1 MPGRRIAMDHR
12 KIAAE
17 FAAVGHPL
25 GVADTYEVV
34 HLTHDDLS
42 RPILAVGDT
51 ASGKTEL
58 LMGLARSAV
67 AAGSGVILVDGK
79 GDLALA
85 RRMAVLTRSVG
96 RRSDLRVV
104 DLVSPENPDRP
115 HLAFDPLA
123 VGSAE
128 DLARMFVDLAFEG
141 SEDVEPW
148 KERSF
153 SLLLPVLK
161 ALIWMRYRQG
171 ILFDVSRICETL
183 VWEDLEALSVD
194 AELPAEIRLELR
206 GYIESTPMY
215 EKGVRVSQRVLEQ
228 HSYVTMP
235 LSRALISF
243 DDEPFATRVVPD
255 AGELRRFMDDSSIV
269 LVLLPCLRRGAA
281 LDVEA
286 SRALMSSLTTAMG
299 DILLDAGDGAS
310 DGPDPFAKGGEF
322 DDVQHLA
329 ASEPPGHFLMLDDAG
344 HYAIAGLDE
353 LTYYSREIGIGLVIG
368 VADQSDLVRWS
379 GIPADATLARC
390 PTRLTLDPAG
400 HLEVRR
406 EGSIRRLMPM

>member
-1 MPGRRIAMDHR
+1 MDHR

-42 RPILAVGDT
+42 RPILVVGDT

-58 LMGLARSAV
+58 LMGLVRSAV

-104 DLVSPENPDRP
+104 DLVSPEKPDRP
-115 HLAFDPLA
+115 HPAFDPLA

-161 ALIWMRYRQG
+161 ALIWTRYRQG

-215 EKGVRVSQRVLEQ
+215 EKGARVSQRVLEQ

-255 AGELRRFMDDSSIV
+255 AGELRRFMDDCSIV

-286 SRALMSSLTTAMG
+286 SRALMSSLTTAMT
-299 DILLDAGDGAS
+299 DILLDAGEGEGAS

-322 DDVQHLA
+322 DDVQHLV
-329 ASEPPGHFLMLDDAG
+329 ASEPPLRFLMLDDAG
-344 HYAIAGLDE
+344 HYAIAGLEE
-353 LTYYSREIGIGLVIG
+353 LTYYSGEFGIGLVLG

-379 GIPADATLARC
+379 GVPADATLSRC

-406 EGSIRRLMPM
+406 EGSIRRVMPM

>member
-1 MPGRRIAMDHR
+1 MDRRR
-12 KIAAE
+12 IAAE
-17 FAAVGHPL
+17 FTADGHPL

-42 RPILAVGDT
+42 RPILVLGDT

-67 AAGSGVILVDGK
+67 AAGSGMILVDGK
-79 GDLALA
+79 GDPALA
-85 RRMAVLTRSVG
+85 RRMASLTRSVG

-104 DLVSPENPDRP
+104 DLVSSEDRERKHP
-115 HLAFDPLA
+115 AFDPLA

-128 DLARMFVDLAFEG
+128 DLTAMFVDLAFEG

-161 ALIWMRYRQG
+161 ALIWTRYRQG
-171 ILFDVSRICETL
+171 ILFDVSRIRETL

-206 GYIESTPMY
+206 GYIETTPMY

-243 DDEPFATRVVPD
+243 DDEPFASRVVPD
-255 AGELRRFMDDSSIV
+255 AGDFRRFMDDRAIV
-269 LVLLPCLRRGAA
+269 LVLLPCLRRGAP

-286 SRALMSSLTTAMG
+286 SRNLMSALTAAMA
-299 DILLDAGDGAS
+299 DILLDAGEGDGAS

-322 DDVQHLA
+322 DDVQHLV
-329 ASEPPGHFLMLDDAG
+329 ASGPPGHFLVLDDAG
-344 HYAIAGLDE
+344 HYAVAGLEE
-353 LTYYSREIGIGLVIG
+353 LTYYAGELGMGLVLG
-368 VADQSDLVRWS
+368 VAQQGDLVRWS
-379 GIPADATLARC
+379 GLPADATLARC
-390 PTRLTLDPAG
+390 PTRLTLDPSG

-406 EGSIRRLMPM
+406 GNAVSRIKPM